1 MRSRGFTLIELMIVV
16 AIIGILAS
24 IAIPSLRNFQ
34 CKAKQTEGKTGLAL
48 VAKAEEIH
56 RSEFGVYA
64 FGPEAELRIIGV
76 LFNGQRQYE
85 YSVQP
90 FGGDGFIASGVGR
103 PGTEVFG
110 DVITVDHTG
119 KREHNLDACNQEV
132 P

>member
-1 MRSRGFTLIELMIVV
+1 MRTRGFTLIELMIVV

-24 IAIPSLRNFQ
+24 IAIPNFRNFQ

-56 RSEFGVYA
+56 RSEFDTYA
-64 FGPEAELRIIGV
+64 FGTEAELKIIGV

-90 FGGDGFIASGVGR
+90 FGADGFLASGVGR
-103 PGTEVFG
+103 PGTEVAG
-110 DVITVDHTG
+110 DLHTIDHTG
-119 KREHNLDACNQEV
+119 NREHNPDACNQAV